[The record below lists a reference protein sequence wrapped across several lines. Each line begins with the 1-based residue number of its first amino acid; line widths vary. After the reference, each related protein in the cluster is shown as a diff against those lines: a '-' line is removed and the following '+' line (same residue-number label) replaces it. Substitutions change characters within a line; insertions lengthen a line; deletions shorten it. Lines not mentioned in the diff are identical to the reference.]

1 MHARPNILLISVDSL
16 RADHLGCYG
25 YHRETSPR
33 IDALS
38 RQGALVE
45 RLFCPGIPTYPSYT
59 TLYTGQ
65 HPLTHGILAHG
76 GQAKLSKQAPFLPEI
91 LVEAGYTTCAFDNL
105 IRGRPWFGRGY
116 EYYIDPSVRHTV
128 LTVAV
133 TSEDLNGRA
142 IPWLRAHAD
151 EPFFM
156 FIHYWDPHWP
166 YNPPERYRNLF
177 YRGNPLDPDNRSLD
191 RYWKHPLGAIARD
204 TWLRTPDGV
213 ITDAEYVAALYD
225 QEIRHLD
232 DGVAK
237 LVGTLDDLG
246 LGERTLVIFTADHGE
261 SLTEHGIYFEHH
273 GLYDC
278 TLHIPFFARW
288 PGRLPAR
295 RRVRPM
301 LQVSDIAPTLLE
313 AVGLP
318 APSPMEGRSFW
329 KLLTGQDEQTG
340 HDRVITAE
348 CSWEA
353 KWSLRTDRHKFILS
367 REPDFAGH
375 PPRQLFDLRA
385 DPAEDRNLVEDEP
398 ELAREMEQA
407 LEGWIAERLKT
418 LGKDQDPLIQYGP
431 SMRGT
436 LQESP

>member
-142 IPWLRAHAD
+142 IP
-151 EPFFM
+151 
-156 FIHYWDPHWP
+156 
-166 YNPPERYRNLF
+166 
-177 YRGNPLDPDNRSLD
+177 
-191 RYWKHPLGAIARD
+191 
-204 TWLRTPDGV
+204 WLRTPDGV